1 MRVNFTIVG
10 LIFTASLFS
19 CSVPRLPSDS
29 DVSKQNMTVGVVQRE
44 IRKGMTGGEVATV
57 LGRPNIVTSGPNGTE
72 VWVYD
77 RTFSQVEAAGA
88 STGVWFVIGT
98 TGQSAAISRSS
109 QSTLTVVV
117 KFDDSK
123 KVADVAYHQSK
134 F

>member
-1 MRVNFTIVG
+1 MKAFIAIVG
-10 LIFTASLFS
+10 ISVISLS
-19 CSVPRLPSDS
+19 CSVPKLPEGDSSAERL
-29 DVSKQNMTVGVVQRE
+29 TAGTVQRE

-57 LGRPNIVTSGPNGTE
+57 LGSPNIVTSGPNGTE

-77 RTFSQVEAAGA
+77 RTFSEVSTASAG
-88 STGVWFVIGT
+88 TGVWFLIGT
-98 TGQSAAISRSS
+98 TSQDAGVRRST

-117 KFDDSK
+117 KFDADK